1 MTYSK
6 HLKELVFAGFFSV
19 VPLLIKAQFVEI
31 VPIHSSGKILKS
43 DGFNSLR
50 IQNSNSIPFWDDFSF
65 GIDTMKWS
73 PRGVS
78 HTQTIGIK
86 APSIGMVLFD
96 GVDSNGKPYSSAI
109 QDQGTS
115 DFLTSKP
122 FDLEQIPQN
131 LRETLFLSF
140 FWQAGGLAEMPDS
153 DDQLL
158 LQIWTKEK
166 TWETIWSQKGGQN
179 NDAQLFKEEFIKILP
194 IWQHKDF
201 QFRLLSDGRKSGPFD
216 SWLIDYIYL
225 NIGRSESNRSFSDR
239 SLTRKN
245 TLKLGDFSAYPQALL
260 AKNETLKWSL
270 VENEFFNLE
279 NRFRAMEYSIEI
291 KDTKSGKKQSINTN
305 TPFNPVPNAK
315 ERRTFKSRELTDFQY
330 PTAETV
336 LEIKT
341 FLTSGDKSFFTVNA
355 GDTLVYPQVNFA
367 QNDTVITPFPVLD
380 YFAYDDGSPDYAA
393 GINQRT
399 GMVAVKYESF
409 EEIYIKGITINFTN
423 KDQIDLP
430 IDVMIWN
437 ELDEKPIFSREELIA
452 APALKDDFLYFPL
465 DTNIRLNGV
474 FYIGY
479 TQFTNDFIHVGL
491 DKTSN
496 QGDKIFFNVKGVWE
510 QNKEVSG
517 ALMMRPHVSL
527 TKPFVE
533 TEIPTKTLQIFPNPS
548 EGIINLEGKFAELRI
563 FDSFGREIFP
573 DRQPTTKGEIINLF
587 NKKPG
592 IYLLNL
598 VTAEGP
604 KSFRIL
610 VK

>member
-1 MTYSK
+1 MIDSM
-6 HLKELVFAGFFSV
+6 HLKQLVLVGFFFV
-19 VPLLIKAQFVEI
+19 IPLLTQAQFVEI
-31 VPIHSSGKILKS
+31 APIHSLGKNIGS
-43 DGFNSLR
+43 DLFNASR
-50 IQNSNSIPFWDDFSF
+50 IQNSNKIPFWDDFSS
-65 GIDTMKWS
+65 GIDTLKWS
-73 PRGVS
+73 PKGVS
-78 HTQTIGIK
+78 YTQTIGIK

-109 QDQGTS
+109 QDQGAS
-115 DFLTSKP
+115 DYLTSKP
-122 FDLEQIPQN
+122 FNLEQIPSN
-131 LRETLFLSF
+131 LQETLFLSF

-153 DDQLL
+153 NDQLL

-166 TWETIWSQKGGQN
+166 TWVTIWSQQGGPN
-179 NDAQLFKEEFIKILP
+179 AEAELFREVFIKILP
-194 IWQHKDF
+194 IWQHQDF
-201 QFRLLSDGRKSGPFD
+201 QFRFLSDGRKSGPFD

-225 NIGRSESNRSFSDR
+225 NTGRNESNRSFADR
-239 SLTRKN
+239 SLTQKN
-245 TLKLGDFSAYPQALL
+245 SLKLGDYGAYPQVLL
-260 AKNETLKWSL
+260 AKNKTLKWSV
-270 VENEFFNLE
+270 VENEFYNLE

-291 KDTKSGKKQSINTN
+291 KDTKSGKKQSINID

-315 ERRTFKSRELTDFQY
+315 ERRTFKSRELTEFQD

-341 FLTSGDKSFFTVNA
+341 FLTSGDTRFFTVHE

-367 QNDTVITPFPVLD
+367 KNDTVITPFPVLD
-380 YFAYDDGSPDYAA
+380 YFAYDNGSPDYAA

-399 GMVAVKYESF
+399 GMVAVKYETF

-423 KDQIDLP
+423 KDQVDLP

-452 APALKDDFLYFPL
+452 MPALKDDFLYFPL
-465 DTNIRLNGV
+465 DTNIHLNGV

-496 QGDKIFFNVKGVWE
+496 QGDKIFFNVKGIWE
-510 QNKEVSG
+510 QNKDVSG
-517 ALMMRPHVSL
+517 ALMIRPHVSL
-527 TKPFVE
+527 TKPFLT
-533 TEIPTKTLQIFPNPS
+533 TEILDETLKIFPNPS
-548 EGIINLEGKFAELRI
+548 EGTINLEGKFAELRI

-573 DRQPTTKGEIINLF
+573 DRQLTTKGEIINLI

-592 IYLLNL
+592 IYLLNM

-610 VK
+610 VN